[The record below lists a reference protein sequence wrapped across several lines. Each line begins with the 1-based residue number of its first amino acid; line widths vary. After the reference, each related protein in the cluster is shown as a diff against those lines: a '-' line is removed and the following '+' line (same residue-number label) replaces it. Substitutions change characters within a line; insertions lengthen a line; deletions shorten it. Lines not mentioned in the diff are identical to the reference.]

1 MQWKSTV
8 GQPTHLIVPEED
20 DPGLFQSF
28 LANHSLLN
36 IFQFIT
42 TEVNLFIHLFENSFH
57 REYVYFFNIE
67 FIIIIITNNKIL
79 FNNKTI
85 SIVLVGIFY
94 FTTQQQNVVVVVV
107 MVVRCIFNTI

>member
-8 GQPTHLIVPEED
+8 GQPTHLIVPDED

-42 TEVNLFIHLFENSFH
+42 KLIFLFIYLRIVST
-57 REYVYFFNIE
+57 EYVYFFNIE
-67 FIIIIITNNKIL
+67 FIIIIIIIVTNKYYSTT
-79 FNNKTI
+79 KQ
-85 SIVLVGIFY
+85 LV
-94 FTTQQQNVVVVVV
+94 
-107 MVVRCIFNTI
+107 

>member
-20 DPGLFQSF
+20 DPGRFQSF
-28 LANHSLLN
+28 PANHSLLN

-67 FIIIIITNNKIL
+67 FIIIIITNNKYYSTT
-79 FNNKTI
+79 KQ
-85 SIVLVGIFY
+85 LV
-94 FTTQQQNVVVVVV
+94 
-107 MVVRCIFNTI
+107 